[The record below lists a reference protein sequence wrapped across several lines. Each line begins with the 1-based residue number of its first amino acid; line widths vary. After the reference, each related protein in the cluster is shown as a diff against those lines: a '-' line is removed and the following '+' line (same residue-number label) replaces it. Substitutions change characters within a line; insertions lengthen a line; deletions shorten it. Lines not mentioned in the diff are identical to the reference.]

1 MTVIFSCASKQ
12 VSESYDFSPRFRD
25 GKFHNETSLVPTDIK
40 TTSNIF
46 WRYVSETR
54 IDATPARPIP
64 LEAMTKDQLVADN
77 AKEAAVYRL
86 GHSSLLLAL
95 TGEFWLID
103 PVFSERASPFKWLGP
118 KRFHPTPIALDQLP
132 KIRGVIISHDHYD
145 HLDRE
150 TIMQLKDQV
159 DYFVTPLGVG
169 QHLRS
174 WGVEPDRIHELD
186 WWQDVSFGKVKL
198 TATPAQH
205 FSGRG
210 LLDGNQTLWS
220 SWVIR
225 TGQASLFFSGDSGY
239 FDGFK
244 EIGERLGP
252 FDLTMI
258 ENGAYDRN
266 WSQVHMTPEETMQAH
281 LDLRGRALMPV
292 HNGTFDLALHPWLEP
307 FERLSALA
315 QENQI
320 PLVTPVMGKR
330 VPLTEVQQYHAWWR
344 KNPEIKIVDNSTEV
358 ERGATY
364 DEKTPSA
371 LVEVN

>member
-1 MTVIFSCASKQ
+1 MMTVVFSCASRQ
-12 VSESYDFSPRFRD
+12 ERESYDSSSRFRD
-25 GKFHNETSLVPTDIK
+25 GKFHNDAALDANDIK
-40 TTSNIF
+40 TMSNIL

-54 IDATPARPIP
+54 TDATPAQPIP
-64 LEAMTKDQLVADN
+64 LQAMTKDELIVDN
-77 AKEAAVYRL
+77 TQEAAIYRL
-86 GHSSLLLAL
+86 GHSSLLLAFAD
-95 TGEFWLID
+95 EFWLID
-103 PVFSERASPFKWLGP
+103 PVFSERASPLQWMGP

-150 TIMQLKDQV
+150 TITQLKDQV

-174 WGVEPDRIHELD
+174 WGVELDRIHELD
-186 WWQDVSFGKVKL
+186 WWQDVSLGKVNL

-210 LLDGNQTLWS
+210 LLDGNHTLWA

-225 TGQASLFFSGDSGY
+225 IDQASLFFSGDSGY

-258 ENGAYDRN
+258 ESGAYDRD

-281 LDLRGRALMPV
+281 IDLRGRALMPV
-292 HNGTFDLALHPWLEP
+292 HNGTFDLALHPWNEP
-307 FERLSALA
+307 FERLAVLA
-315 QENQI
+315 QENQV
-320 PLVTPVMGKR
+320 PLVTPVMGER
-330 VPLTEVQQYHAWWR
+330 APLIKISQYHAWWR
-344 KNPEIKIVDNSTEV
+344 ETPEIKTVKS
-358 ERGATY
+358 
-364 DEKTPSA
+364 
-371 LVEVN
+371 L